1 MDWGVDG
8 GDVLRADEGRP
19 GTGEGSSGPEG
30 PAAGTPAV
38 GSSPTAGSAVGS
50 SAAGEGTPGPPGRQE
65 PTVHQLRL
73 LLTLA
78 EELHFGRAAAR
89 LYMTQPSLSRQLRAL
104 ELRIGLE
111 LFDRTSRKVEPT
123 AACRAL
129 LPDVAAAVR
138 AMDRLRSSVESRSRE
153 PAGRLVVGSL
163 GAVASLP
170 HNRALLRELRT
181 RHPRIDVQVRT
192 LNFADHIGHLLDG
205 TVDVVLLRPPVPPGV
220 QTLHL
225 STDPRL
231 ACLPAGDPLARR
243 ERITLADLSGRVF
256 ADLPP
261 EVPRAWRDFWA
272 VDPRPDGVPVRYGPV
287 VSDMESQLHVVS
299 AGEAIV
305 FLPAS
310 ARTFYPR
317 PDVRYV
323 DVVDLPPCTTALAWT
338 AASRERPAVEAIRRV
353 AAELGPVTTGA

>member
-1 MDWGVDG
+1 MDWGADG
-8 GDVLRADEGRP
+8 GDARRADEGKT
-19 GTGEGSSGPEG
+19 GTGEGSW
-30 PAAGTPAV
+30 AACEA
-38 GSSPTAGSAVGS
+38 TA
-50 SAAGEGTPGPPGRQE
+50 GPPGRQE

-104 ELRIGLE
+104 EQRIGVE

-153 PAGRLVVGSL
+153 PARLIVGSL

-170 HNRALLRELRT
+170 HNRALLRELRA

-231 ACLPAGDPLARR
+231 ACLPADDPLARR
-243 ERITLADLSGRVF
+243 ERIALADLTGRVF

-287 VSDMESQLHVVS
+287 VSDMESLLHVVS

-305 FLPAS
+305 FLPAN

-323 DVVDLPPCTTALAWT
+323 DVVDLPPSTTALAWT
-338 AASRERPAVEAIRRV
+338 AASRERPAVEAVRRV
-353 AAELGPVTTGA
+353 AAELGPVTTGV